1 MYFLLCTQ
9 QHWNAQS
16 SKIEGAQLS
25 KNEPWFG
32 HRREEDSRY
41 DLTPV
46 WSALASCLICETLII
61 IILFPN
67 NLFSCVKFC
76 SHTHS
81 ADALWTKRAGV
92 DLCRVIHGKEWR
104 CSSSQIHH
112 RHVCFTNGATSGTS
126 PILPAVSRALL

>member
-1 MYFLLCTQ
+1 MTSLLFG
-9 QHWNAQS
+9 
-16 SKIEGAQLS
+16 ELS
-25 KNEPWFG
+25 
-32 HRREEDSRY
+32 H
-41 DLTPV
+41 PV
-46 WSALASCLICETLII
+46 LSARPLSLLL
-61 IILFPN
+61 LFPD

-76 SHTHS
+76 TISHTHS